1 MRLWLRR
8 LYQIYFQSDPLRAGM
23 CLLAVLSGA
32 LVLLGFAWVL
42 AKALWDVGI
51 SAWGEDFLRLVLGV
65 IGVLLVLF
73 GNALL
78 LVWVER
84 KVAGHMQ
91 WRIGPKE
98 VGPFGLLQSIAD
110 AVKLIGKELVSPR
123 YVDRPLYLLSPFLIF
138 MPCVVILLVLPFDH
152 HLQVRDVNVGI
163 VLILAFSS
171 LTSIAIFMAGWGS
184 VNKYSLLGGMR
195 SISQQIAYEIP
206 MVLSIVPIVMLS
218 GSLSLK
224 GIVEAQKVPYV
235 LLQPVAFFIYLISA
249 VAEVNRTPFDLPEAE
264 SELVAGYHIEYSGMR
279 FAMFFLAEYTN
290 LFIVS
295 ALLTTFFLG
304 GYKGPWLPG
313 WVWFFVKTYL
323 VVFLIMWFR
332 WTFPRVRFDQLL
344 NFSWKFLIPLAM
356 LNLVVTGGVL
366 KL

>member
-1 MRLWLRR
+1 MRLWLKR
-8 LYQIYFQSDPLRAGM
+8 LYQIYFQSDPFKAGL
-23 CLLAVLSGA
+23 CVLAAIVGV
-32 LVLLGFAWVL
+32 LVLLGLAWL
-42 AKALWDVGI
+42 LGKSFWDIGI
-51 SAWGEDFLRLVLGV
+51 SAWGEDFLQLVLGA
-65 IGVLLVLF
+65 IWVLFVLF
-73 GNALL
+73 GNALF

-98 VGPFGLLQSIAD
+98 VGPYGLLQSIAD

-123 YVDRPLYLLSPFLIF
+123 YVDKPLYLLAPFLIF

-195 SISQQIAYEIP
+195 NISQQIAYEIP
-206 MVLSIVPIVMLS
+206 MVLSIVPVVMLS

-290 LFIVS
+290 LFVVS

-313 WVWFFVKTYL
+313 WAWFFIKTYL

-356 LNLVVTGGVL
+356 LNLVVTGGIL

>member
-1 MRLWLRR
+1 MRSWLKR
-8 LYQIYFQSDPLRAGM
+8 LYQIYFQSDPFRAGLS
-23 CLLAVLSGA
+23 LLAALVGV
-32 LVLLGFAWVL
+32 LVLLGLAWL
-42 AKALWDVGI
+42 LGRFFWDIGI

-73 GNALL
+73 GNALF

-98 VGPFGLLQSIAD
+98 VGPYGLLQSIAD
-110 AVKLIGKELVSPR
+110 AVKLIGKELISPR
-123 YVDRPLYLLSPFLIF
+123 YVDKPLYLLAPFLIF

-163 VLILAFSS
+163 VLVLAFSS

-366 KL
+366 KI